1 MKITVDKQTIKQFLT
16 KNLSMIYLKSLS
28 NQNPLLKYFKRCLL
42 VILVFVGSQ
51 VMGQQTV
58 SGSVSDP
65 DGPLPGATVVVQGTD
80 NGVTTDFDGNFSIQA
95 NEGDV
100 LELSYVGFETQTIT
114 ISANQDSISV
124 VLQTDNELEEV
135 VVTGYGT
142 QKKVNLTGAVAAVS
156 GEVLEDRPIVNV
168 GEGLQGVI
176 PNLNI
181 DIRNGDPTTSPEFNI
196 RGFESINGGTPLI
209 LVDNV
214 PMDIGSLNPND
225 IESISVL
232 KDASSAAIYGA
243 RAAFGV
249 ILITTKKGKT
259 GKATVNFTT
268 EFAWGK
274 PIMRM
279 DPIDDPYEYAK
290 ARNIANI
297 RTNGAPSYDDDYMA
311 AALNYSQNPT
321 PENAWYADGTVLRYV
336 GYNDFMDMYLKDWT
350 PQQRHNLSVSGAT
363 EKSNYYVSLGFL
375 NKKGWLNDDDHNIN
389 YDRYNVLA
397 KVSYEIT
404 DWLEMDTKA
413 LITVE
418 ENDEPHFY
426 NWDVNINSFIRMGG
440 RATHFPDLP
449 YYLTPGDRS
458 QYEQHIGQPFISS
471 EPDSILRT
479 RR

>member
-1 MKITVDKQTIKQFLT
+1 M
-16 KNLSMIYLKSLS
+16 
-28 NQNPLLKYFKRCLL
+28 LLRRF
-42 VILVFVGSQ
+42 
-51 VMGQQTV
+51 
-58 SGSVSDP
+58 P
-65 DGPLPGATVVVQGTD
+65 
-80 NGVTTDFDGNFSIQA
+80 
-95 NEGDV
+95 
-100 LELSYVGFETQTIT
+100 
-114 ISANQDSISV
+114 
-124 VLQTDNELEEV
+124 
-135 VVTGYGT
+135 
-142 QKKVNLTGAVAAVS
+142 

-181 DIRNGDPTTSPEFNI
+181 DIRNGDPTTAPEFNI

-249 ILITTKKGKT
+249 ILITTKKGKP
-259 GKATVNFTT
+259 GKAVVNLTT
-268 EFAWGK
+268 EFSWGK

-290 ARNIANI
+290 ARNIANL
-297 RTNGAPSYDDDYMA
+297 RTNGAVAYDDDYMA

-321 PENAWYADGTVLRYV
+321 PENAWYRDGTTINYV
-336 GYNDFMDMYLKDWT
+336 GYNDFMDMYLKDWI

-375 NKKGWLNDDDHNIN
+375 NKEGWIKDDAHNIN

-397 KVSYEIT
+397 KVNYQIT
-404 DWLEMDTKA
+404 DWLEMDTKT
-413 LITVE
+413 LITME

-426 NWDVNINSFIRMGG
+426 NWDVNINSFIRMGA

-458 QYEQHIGQPFISS
+458 QYEQHIGQPFMTTSPIPYYEQGGRDLMHSMDVLVTQGITIKPMDGLKVRAEFS
-471 EPDSILRT
+471 PNYTYIKTEDQRT
-479 RR
+479 RVTGIEASSSVDLSNIRYGNGFSATDFLENQI